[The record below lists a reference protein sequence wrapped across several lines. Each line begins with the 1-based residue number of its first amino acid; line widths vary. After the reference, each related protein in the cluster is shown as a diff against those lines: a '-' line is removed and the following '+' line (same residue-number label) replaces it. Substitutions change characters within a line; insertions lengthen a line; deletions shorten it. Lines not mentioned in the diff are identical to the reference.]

1 MDEYKQD
8 RYMNLLD
15 TIAVPELELEHA
27 ILEGKRRAEQEA
39 RDLRLRKLKL
49 RLISGA
55 MAASIVIAFIIGI
68 RVSPVFASSLANIPV
83 VAELVELIAGNQ
95 DKGMQ
100 DIVDNEYYE
109 VIDQT
114 VTKNGLELTLK
125 GVIAD
130 ESGMIIYYRVAANDP
145 ELLDS
150 VDLRGISLLHGG
162 KEMGT
167 GFSYS
172 FFHQDGDLAIEDEIR
187 VHGEGGLDYSSKQF
201 ELELTFTD
209 EHKTV
214 MTIPFELKQPIAET
228 KSYSIAKEV
237 VINDQ
242 KIWIDELNIS
252 PLRAELKLRA
262 DESNSMRLLSVRSLE
277 LIDEHGEQ
285 WGAASGGVISMGTFD
300 EKGYSLYIESNYF
313 RDPQKLTLRL
323 GEIEAL
329 PKGQDYIEV
338 DFEQQKVLYQSPYM
352 EGQLSVNNDSLIYVG
367 AEWLNEQYIASLF
380 STGIDANGETVNF
393 SSSSASSGEVFR
405 TTHRFVL
412 EDHTNPIRFPIVAY
426 PNYLSDT
433 IEVDIPLV
441 SQ

>member
-1 MDEYKQD
+1 MDEHQKE

-15 TIAVPELELEHA
+15 TIAVPELEIEHA
-27 ILEGKRRAEQEA
+27 ILDGKRRAEQEA

-55 MAASIVIAFIIGI
+55 MAASIVIALIIGI

-130 ESGMIIYYRVAANDP
+130 ESGMIIYYRVAADDA

-150 VDLRGISLLHGG
+150 VDVRGINLLHGG
-162 KEMGT
+162 KEIGT

-172 FFHQDGDLAIEDEIR
+172 FFHHEGESVIEDEIR
-187 VHGEGGLDYSSKQF
+187 VYGEGGLDYSSKQF
-201 ELELTFTD
+201 ELELKFTD
-209 EHKTV
+209 EHETV
-214 MTIPFELKQPIAET
+214 MTIPFDLKQPIAET

-262 DESNSMRLLSVRSLE
+262 DESNSMRLLRIRSLE

>member
-167 GFSYS
+167 CFSYS

>member
-228 KSYSIAKEV
+228 KSYSIAKEA
-237 VINDQ
+237 VINEQ

-262 DESNSMRLLSVRSLE
+262 DESNSMRLLSVRSFD

-285 WGAASGGVISMGTFD
+285 WGAASGGVNSMGTFD
-300 EKGYSLYIESNYF
+300 EKGYSLYIE
-313 RDPQKLTLRL
+313 
-323 GEIEAL
+323 
-329 PKGQDYIEV
+329 
-338 DFEQQKVLYQSPYM
+338 
-352 EGQLSVNNDSLIYVG
+352 
-367 AEWLNEQYIASLF
+367 
-380 STGIDANGETVNF
+380 
-393 SSSSASSGEVFR
+393 
-405 TTHRFVL
+405 
-412 EDHTNPIRFPIVAY
+412 
-426 PNYLSDT
+426 
-433 IEVDIPLV
+433 
-441 SQ
+441 

>member
-433 IEVDIPLV
+433 IEVDIPMAD
-441 SQ
+441 Q

>member
-1 MDEYKQD
+1 PYTTLF
-8 RYMNLLD
+8 R
-15 TIAVPELELEHA
+15 
-27 ILEGKRRAEQEA
+27 
-39 RDLRLRKLKL
+39 
-49 RLISGA
+49 S
-55 MAASIVIAFIIGI
+55 
-68 RVSPVFASSLANIPV
+68 
-83 VAELVELIAGNQ
+83 
-95 DKGMQ
+95 
-100 DIVDNEYYE
+100 
-109 VIDQT
+109 DQT

-187 VHGEGGLDYSSKQF
+187 VHGEKEFEYSRSMQF
-201 ELELTFTD
+201 ELELKFTD
-209 EHKTV
+209 EHETV
-214 MTIPFELKQPIAET
+214 MSIPFELKQPIAET
-228 KSYSIAKEV
+228 KSYPIAKEV

-242 KIWIDELNIS
+242 KIWSDELNIS

-313 RDPQKLTLRL
+313 RDP
-323 GEIEAL
+323 
-329 PKGQDYIEV
+329 
-338 DFEQQKVLYQSPYM
+338 
-352 EGQLSVNNDSLIYVG
+352 
-367 AEWLNEQYIASLF
+367 
-380 STGIDANGETVNF
+380 
-393 SSSSASSGEVFR
+393 
-405 TTHRFVL
+405 
-412 EDHTNPIRFPIVAY
+412 
-426 PNYLSDT
+426 
-433 IEVDIPLV
+433 
-441 SQ
+441 